1 MEDWWIPRRPWG
13 LQVRGDRVVIGAV
26 DQSGE
31 VMEAVCF
38 LEYDDST
45 QKPLK
50 MARAQ
55 FIVDAVN
62 AR

>member
-1 MEDWWIPRRPWG
+1 M
-13 LQVRGDRVVIGAV
+13 RGDRRVIGAV

-31 VMEAVCF
+31 VMEVVCF
-38 LEYDDST
+38 LEYDST
-45 QKPLK
+45 HKPLE